1 MSLSQKVSFDTTL
14 GLFWLCIRSLLTLT
28 RTSVWMAGLYYER
41 HVDVTAAAL
50 GIPETE
56 ELDGAGGGG
65 KEVTGLLTLSVRGS
79 KQGAV
84 CTGPIPVSV
93 LT

>member
-56 ELDGAGGGG
+56 ELDGAGGG
-65 KEVTGLLTLSVRGS
+65 VRRS
-79 KQGAV
+79 RDCSRCLFVVPSRAPFARDQYRYRY
-84 CTGPIPVSV
+84 
-93 LT
+93 